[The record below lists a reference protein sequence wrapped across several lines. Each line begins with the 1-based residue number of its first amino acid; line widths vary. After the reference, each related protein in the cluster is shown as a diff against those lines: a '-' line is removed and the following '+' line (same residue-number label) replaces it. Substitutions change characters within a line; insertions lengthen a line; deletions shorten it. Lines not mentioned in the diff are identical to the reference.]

1 MSYLEDDLK
10 MALRRE
16 EPPEDFAGR
25 VLARVAAPSQ
35 PKLNWWRDLGLVFRP
50 PRVQWVALSVLASVL
65 IPVASIQYH
74 KEQRLRAEGQ
84 MAKQR
89 LVFAVRI
96 AGSKLH
102 DVQRKVLE
110 MSQTENRL

>member
-25 VLARVAAPSQ
+25 VLARVAAPAKSQ
-35 PKLNWWRDLGLVFRP
+35 ASWWRDLGVIFRP
-50 PRVQWVALSVLASVL
+50 PRVQWVALSVMASML
-65 IPVASIQYH
+65 IPVATIQYR
-74 KEQRLRAEGQ
+74 KEQRLRVEGQ

-102 DVQRKVLE
+102 GVQQKVLE